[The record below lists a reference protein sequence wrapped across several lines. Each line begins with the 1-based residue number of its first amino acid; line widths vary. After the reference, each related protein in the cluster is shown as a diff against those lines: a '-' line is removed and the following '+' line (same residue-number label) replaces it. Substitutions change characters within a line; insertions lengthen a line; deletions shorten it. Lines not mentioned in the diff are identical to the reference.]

1 MMIQAAT
8 VFAVLLAAA
17 SCQQLMQQQFSV
29 VDPNSGQTG
38 SVGFMPMKDDRRGSE
53 TIPERRTS
61 EPAPESSSPQSR
73 DYSGGPEFYGYNN
86 YPASYGPPSS
96 SYGSSGTAIK
106 RLNLK
111 PKCDK
116 LMHALK
122 QNKKYFRVYNQ

>member
-1 MMIQAAT
+1 MIQVAT
-8 VFAVLLAAA
+8 VFAALLAAA
-17 SCQQLMQQQFSV
+17 SCQQLLQQQFSV

-38 SVGFMPMKDDRRGSE
+38 SVGFMPMKDDRRASE

-96 SYGSSGTAIK
+96 SYGSSGTIK
-106 RLNLK
+106 RLNLI
-111 PKCDK
+111 
-116 LMHALK
+116 LTI
-122 QNKKYFRVYNQ
+122 